1 MSNAPHLV
9 SADVAGALPARSR
22 CASVTR
28 VSFAEMRVLAV
39 GLRMRAPGFGGCAPD
54 RDILPE
60 AERADRLAVLV
71 GLWAGGCRNVVDEV
85 LFRDIAARHPELAGR
100 LRSRLRRR
108 HAAAPR
114 FPHSSG
120 GTGIGRP

>member
-1 MSNAPHLV
+1 MPNAPHPV
-9 SADVAGALPARSR
+9 PTDVAGSPPARGR

-39 GLRMRAPGFGGCAPD
+39 GLRMRAPGFGGGAPD
-54 RDILPE
+54 RNILSE

-85 LFRDIAARHPELAGR
+85 LYRDIAARHPDLAGR

-108 HAAAPR
+108 HAVAPLAAC
-114 FPHSSG
+114 SG